1 MKIVILGGTGLIG
14 SSLKEDLLSDH
25 EVECFGRSAFH
36 SPNKLLS
43 HLKGSDLVIQLSG
56 STIAKRWTKKH
67 LKEVWESRVD
77 ANNMLAKAIKLLT
90 KKPRVICA
98 SGVGYYPE
106 SNCENPLQE
115 NNNEPGNDYMAK
127 LSIAWEDAAKLI
139 SNDVIIF
146 RFGVVLSRK
155 GGALKKLYLPYF
167 LGFGGPINDGTS
179 CFSWIHIKDL
189 IKVFN
194 YIMSKPDVSGIYNVT
209 SPTPIQQK
217 YFGRAL
223 ARALKR
229 PFIVPLFEWQLK
241 LLFGSGSRVLTQSV
255 SVFPRRLIDEG
266 FEFDFPEIESAMFD
280 LISR

>member
-25 EVECFGRSAFH
+25 EVECFSRSAFH
-36 SPNKLLS
+36 SPDKLLS

-77 ANNMLAKAIKLLT
+77 ANYMLAKAIKLLT

-115 NNNEPGNDYMAK
+115 TDNEPGNDYMAK

-139 SNDVIIF
+139 SNDVIIL

-167 LGFGGPINDGTS
+167 LGFGGPIKDGTS

-194 YIMSKPDVSGIYNVT
+194 FIMSKPDVFGIYNVT

-217 YFGRAL
+217 YFGRTL
-223 ARALKR
+223 AKALKR

-266 FEFDFPEIESAMFD
+266 FEFDFPEIESAMSD

>member
-25 EVECFGRSAFH
+25 EVECFGRDAFH

-56 STIAKRWTKKH
+56 STISKRWTKKH

-115 NNNEPGNDYMAK
+115 TDNEPGNDYMAK
-127 LSIAWEDAAKLI
+127 LSIAWEDAAKSI
-139 SNDVIIF
+139 STDVIIL
-146 RFGVVLSRK
+146 RFGVVSIKK
-155 GGALKKLYLPYF
+155 GW
-167 LGFGGPINDGTS
+167 GT
-179 CFSWIHIKDL
+179 
-189 IKVFN
+189 
-194 YIMSKPDVSGIYNVT
+194 
-209 SPTPIQQK
+209 
-217 YFGRAL
+217 
-223 ARALKR
+223 
-229 PFIVPLFEWQLK
+229 
-241 LLFGSGSRVLTQSV
+241 
-255 SVFPRRLIDEG
+255 
-266 FEFDFPEIESAMFD
+266 
-280 LISR
+280 

>member
-1 MKIVILGGTGLIG
+1 MRLNALVGI
-14 SSLKEDLLSDH
+14 
-25 EVECFGRSAFH
+25 AFH

-67 LKEVWESRVD
+67 LKEVWKSRVD

-115 NNNEPGNDYMAK
+115 TDNEPGNDYMAK

-194 YIMSKPDVSGIYNVT
+194 FIMSKPDVSGIYNVT

-266 FEFDFPEIESAMFD
+266 FEFDFPEIESAMSD

>member
-25 EVECFGRSAFH
+25 EVECFGRDAFN

-56 STIAKRWTKKH
+56 STIAKRWTKK
-67 LKEVWESRVD
+67 
-77 ANNMLAKAIKLLT
+77 
-90 KKPRVICA
+90 PRVICA

-115 NNNEPGNDYMAK
+115 TDNEPGNDYMAK
-127 LSIAWEDAAKLI
+127 LSIAWEDAAKSI
-139 SNDVIIF
+139 STDVIIL

-167 LGFGGPINDGTS
+167 LGLGGPIKDGTS

-194 YIMSKPDVSGIYNVT
+194 FIMSKPDVSGIYNVT

-266 FEFDFPEIESAMFD
+266 FGFDFPEIESAMSD
-280 LISR
+280 LI

>member
-14 SSLKEDLLSDH
+14 SSLKEDLLSNH
-25 EVECFGRSAFH
+25 EVECFGREAFH

-115 NNNEPGNDYMAK
+115 TDNEPGNDYMAK
-127 LSIAWEDAAKLI
+127 LSIAWEDAAKSI
-139 SNDVIIF
+139 STDVIIL

-167 LGFGGPINDGTS
+167 LGLGGPIKDGTS

-194 YIMSKPDVSGIYNVT
+194 FIMSKPDVSGIYNVT

-266 FEFDFPEIESAMFD
+266 FEFDFPEIESAMSD

>member
-14 SSLKEDLLSDH
+14 SSLKEDLLSNH
-25 EVECFGRSAFH
+25 EVECFGRDAFH

-115 NNNEPGNDYMAK
+115 TDNEPGNDYMAK
-127 LSIAWEDAAKLI
+127 LSIAWEDAAKSI
-139 SNDVIIF
+139 STDVIIL

-167 LGFGGPINDGTS
+167 LGLGGPIKDGTS

-194 YIMSKPDVSGIYNVT
+194 FIMSKPRCIGNI
-209 SPTPIQQK
+209 
-217 YFGRAL
+217 
-223 ARALKR
+223 
-229 PFIVPLFEWQLK
+229 
-241 LLFGSGSRVLTQSV
+241 
-255 SVFPRRLIDEG
+255 
-266 FEFDFPEIESAMFD
+266 
-280 LISR
+280 

>member
-25 EVECFGRSAFH
+25 EVECFGREAFN

-115 NNNEPGNDYMAK
+115 TDNEPGNDYMAK
-127 LSIAWEDAAKLI
+127 LSIAWEDAAKSI
-139 SNDVIIF
+139 STDVIIL

-167 LGFGGPINDGTS
+167 LGLGGPIKDGTS

-194 YIMSKPDVSGIYNVT
+194 FIMSKPDVSGIYNVT

-266 FEFDFPEIESAMFD
+266 FEFDFPEIESAMSD
-280 LISR
+280 LI

>member
-14 SSLKEDLLSDH
+14 SSLKEDLLSNH
-25 EVECFGRSAFH
+25 EVEWFGREAFY

-56 STIAKRWTKKH
+56 STIAKRWTKQH

-106 SNCENPLQE
+106 SNCDNPLKE
-115 NNNEPGNDYMAK
+115 TDNEPGNDYMAK
-127 LSIAWEDAAKLI
+127 LSIAWEDAAKSI
-139 SNDVIIF
+139 STDVIIL

-167 LGFGGPINDGTS
+167 LGLGGPIKDGTS

-194 YIMSKPDVSGIYNVT
+194 FIISNPDVSGIYNVT

-266 FEFDFPEIESAMFD
+266 FEFDFPEIESAMSD
-280 LISR
+280 LI

>member
-25 EVECFGRSAFH
+25 EVECFGRDAFN

-115 NNNEPGNDYMAK
+115 TDNEPGNDYMAK
-127 LSIAWEDAAKLI
+127 LSIAWEDAAKSI
-139 SNDVIIF
+139 STDVIIL

-167 LGFGGPINDGTS
+167 LGLGGPIKDGTS

-194 YIMSKPDVSGIYNVT
+194 FIMSKPDVSGIYNVT

-241 LLFGSGSRVLTQSV
+241 LLFGSGSRLLTQSV

-266 FEFDFPEIESAMFD
+266 FEFDFPEIESAMSD
-280 LISR
+280 LI

>member
-14 SSLKEDLLSDH
+14 SSLKEDLLSNH
-25 EVECFGRSAFH
+25 EVECFGREAFH

-56 STIAKRWTKKH
+56 STIAKRWTKKQ
-67 LKEVWESRVD
+67 LKEIWKSRVD

-115 NNNEPGNDYMAK
+115 TDNEPGNDYMAK
-127 LSIAWEDAAKLI
+127 LSIAWEDAAKSI
-139 SNDVIIF
+139 SSDVIIL

-167 LGFGGPINDGTS
+167 LGLGGPIKDGTS

-194 YIMSKPDVSGIYNVT
+194 FIMSKPDVSGIYNVT

-223 ARALKR
+223 AKALKR

-266 FEFDFPEIESAMFD
+266 FEFDFPEIESAMSD
-280 LISR
+280 LILR

>member
-14 SSLKEDLLSDH
+14 SSLKEDLLSNH
-25 EVECFGRSAFH
+25 EVECFGREAFY
-36 SPNKLLS
+36 SPDKLLS
-43 HLKGSDLVIQLSG
+43 YLKGSDLVIQLSG

-115 NNNEPGNDYMAK
+115 TDNEPGNDYMAK
-127 LSIAWEDAAKLI
+127 LSIAWEDAAKSI
-139 SNDVIIF
+139 STDVIIL

-167 LGFGGPINDGTS
+167 LGLGGPIKDGTS

-194 YIMSKPDVSGIYNVT
+194 FIISKPDVSGIYNVT

-266 FEFDFPEIESAMFD
+266 FEFDFPEIESAMSD
-280 LISR
+280 LI

>member
-14 SSLKEDLLSDH
+14 SSLKEDLLSNH
-25 EVECFGRSAFH
+25 EVECFGREAFH

-115 NNNEPGNDYMAK
+115 TDNEPGNDYMAK
-127 LSIAWEDAAKLI
+127 LSIAWEDAAKSI
-139 SNDVIIF
+139 STDVIIL

-167 LGFGGPINDGTS
+167 LGLGGPIKDGTS

-194 YIMSKPDVSGIYNVT
+194 FIMSKPDVSGIYNVT

-266 FEFDFPEIESAMFD
+266 FEFDFPEIESAMSD
-280 LISR
+280 LI

>member
-25 EVECFGRSAFH
+25 EVECFSRSAFH
-36 SPNKLLS
+36 SPDKLLS

-115 NNNEPGNDYMAK
+115 TDNEPGNDYMAK

-167 LGFGGPINDGTS
+167 LGFGGPIKDGTS

-194 YIMSKPDVSGIYNVT
+194 FIMSKPDVSGIYNVT

-266 FEFDFPEIESAMFD
+266 FEFDFPEIESAMSD
-280 LISR
+280 LI

>member
-14 SSLKEDLLSDH
+14 SSLKEDLLSNH
-25 EVECFGRSAFH
+25 EVECFGREAFY
-36 SPNKLLS
+36 SPDKLLS
-43 HLKGSDLVIQLSG
+43 YLKGSDLVIQLSG

-115 NNNEPGNDYMAK
+115 TDNEPGNDYMAK
-127 LSIAWEDAAKLI
+127 LSIAWEDAAKSI
-139 SNDVIIF
+139 SSDVIIL

-167 LGFGGPINDGTS
+167 LGLGGPIKDGTH
-179 CFSWIHIKDL
+179 CFSWIHVKDL
-189 IKVFN
+189 TKAIDFILNRSNINGV
-194 YIMSKPDVSGIYNVT
+194 YNIT

-223 ARALKR
+223 AKALKR
-229 PFIVPLFEWQLK
+229 PFILPLFEWQLK
-241 LLFGSGSRVLTQSV
+241 LLFGGGSQVLTQSV
-255 SVFPRRLIDEG
+255 SVFPKRLVDEG
-266 FEFDFPEIESAMFD
+266 FVFDFPEIESAMSD
-280 LISR
+280 LI

>member
-25 EVECFGRSAFH
+25 EVECFGRNAFH

-167 LGFGGPINDGTS
+167 LGFGGPIKDGTS

-194 YIMSKPDVSGIYNVT
+194 FIMSKPDVSGIYNVT

-266 FEFDFPEIESAMFD
+266 FEFDFPEIESAMSD

>member
-14 SSLKEDLLSDH
+14 SSLKEDLLSNH
-25 EVECFGRSAFH
+25 EVEWFGREAFY

-43 HLKGSDLVIQLSG
+43 HLEGSDLVIQLSG
-56 STIAKRWTKKH
+56 STISKRWTKKH

-115 NNNEPGNDYMAK
+115 TDNEPGNDYMAK
-127 LSIAWEDAAKLI
+127 LSIAWEDAAKSI
-139 SNDVIIF
+139 STDVIIL

-167 LGFGGPINDGTS
+167 LGLGGPIKDGTS

-194 YIMSKPDVSGIYNVT
+194 FIMSKPDVSGIYNVT

-229 PFIVPLFEWQLK
+229 PFIVPLFEL
-241 LLFGSGSRVLTQSV
+241 S
-255 SVFPRRLIDEG
+255 LIH
-266 FEFDFPEIESAMFD
+266 I
-280 LISR
+280 

>member
-25 EVECFGRSAFH
+25 EVECFGREAFH

-115 NNNEPGNDYMAK
+115 TDNEPGNDYMAK
-127 LSIAWEDAAKLI
+127 LSIAWEDAAKSI
-139 SNDVIIF
+139 STDVIIL

-167 LGFGGPINDGTS
+167 LGLGGPIKDGTS

-194 YIMSKPDVSGIYNVT
+194 FIISKPDVSGIYNVT

-223 ARALKR
+223 AKALKR
-229 PFIVPLFEWQLK
+229 PFVVPLFEWQLK
-241 LLFGSGSRVLTQSV
+241 LLFGSGSRILTQSV

-266 FEFDFPEIESAMFD
+266 FEFDFPEIESAMSD
-280 LISR
+280 LI

>member
-25 EVECFGRSAFH
+25 EVECFGRDAFN

-115 NNNEPGNDYMAK
+115 TDNEPGNDYMAK
-127 LSIAWEDAAKLI
+127 LSIAWEDAAKSI
-139 SNDVIIF
+139 STDVIIL

-167 LGFGGPINDGTS
+167 LGLGGPIKDGTS

-194 YIMSKPDVSGIYNVT
+194 FIMSKPDVSGIYNVT

-266 FEFDFPEIESAMFD
+266 FVFDFPEIGSAMSD
-280 LISR
+280 LI